1 MVRRGNEK
9 KGDDRWKREVDRGE
23 VSGEEKWRRGRVGIV
38 FDLS

>member
-23 VSGEEKWRRGRVGIV
+23 VRGEVEERTSGYCV
-38 FDLS
+38 